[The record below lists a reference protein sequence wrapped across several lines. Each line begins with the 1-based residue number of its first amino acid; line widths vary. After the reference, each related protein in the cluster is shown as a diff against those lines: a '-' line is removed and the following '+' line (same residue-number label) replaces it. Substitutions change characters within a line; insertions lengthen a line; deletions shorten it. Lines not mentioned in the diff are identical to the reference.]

1 MSSSTQGL
9 KNSREQF
16 SWFNSGSRK
25 YEGVV
30 QLVQLRDW
38 KIRGSSL
45 VGSTQGLKH
54 TREQFSWFNS
64 GSRKYEGMVQLVQLR
79 EQKILGSSLFGST
92 QGLKHT
98 REQFSWFNPGSRK
111 YEGMVQLVQLREQ
124 KTRGSRK
131 FLRVCS
137 SIFQETQSLYNTNL
151 RAVSFLFAH
160 SEIIN
165 PSFIRFVYTIG
176 LMYCTLFI
184 QIYTTQVRMQ
194 EGRKVGRQEGRK
206 VGRQEGRKVRR

>member
-30 QLVQLRDW
+30 QLVQLR
-38 KIRGSSL
+38 
-45 VGSTQGLKH
+45 Q
-54 TREQFSWFNS
+54 
-64 GSRKYEGMVQLVQLR
+64 
-79 EQKILGSSLFGST
+79 
-92 QGLKHT
+92 
-98 REQFSWFNPGSRK
+98 
-111 YEGMVQLVQLREQ
+111 Q

-131 FLRVCS
+131 FQRVS
-137 SIFQETQSLYNTNL
+137 SLIFQETQSLYNTNL

-176 LMYCTLFI
+176 LMYCTLFV

-206 VGRQEGRKVRR
+206 VGRQEGRKVGRQEGRKGGRQEGRKVGRQEGRKVGRQNGDKNPRI